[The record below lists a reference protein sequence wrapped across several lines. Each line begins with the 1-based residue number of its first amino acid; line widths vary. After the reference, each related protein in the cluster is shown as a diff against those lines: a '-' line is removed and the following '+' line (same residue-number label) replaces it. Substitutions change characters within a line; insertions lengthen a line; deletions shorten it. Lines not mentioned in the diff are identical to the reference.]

1 MLNPLSGE
9 GAMDEE
15 FLDDDQPATSESPVA
30 PLDMRRRLDDV
41 LQERQL
47 AKQLRDYAFDLDE
60 D

>member
-1 MLNPLSGE
+1 
-9 GAMDEE
+9 MDEE
-15 FLDDDQPATSESPVA
+15 FLDDEPPATSESPVA